1 MTPRV
6 LLLGGLDPSG
16 GAGITLDAAVVGAH
30 GGAPL
35 PIALA
40 LTEQGLRGFR
50 RAHPTPETQ
59 WRGALDAVLADGPA
73 HAIKIGF
80 VPDVA
85 TAHALAAAL
94 APLAASIPLV
104 LDPVLSA
111 TAGGYAGADALAA
124 ALREGL
130 AARAA
135 LVTPNLPELAL
146 LAAGDPRALL
156 AVGARAVLA
165 KGGHGD
171 GADSVDVLWSAGGR
185 RAFARP
191 RLPTGRV
198 RGTGCA
204 LACAIAVQLAR
215 GTDPAAAC
223 AAAGDWL
230 HGLLAALGPASDA
243 GLPRTLPFDRLAPA
257 APGFAA
263 P

>member
-35 PIALA
+35 PIAVA

-50 RAHPTPETQ
+50 RAHAVPEAQ

-73 HAIKIGF
+73 HAIKVGF

-85 TAHALAAAL
+85 TARALGEAL
-94 APLAASIPLV
+94 APLAATTPLV

-111 TAGGYAGADALAA
+111 TAGGYAAADALAA

-146 LAAGDPRALL
+146 LAGGDPRALL

-171 GADSVDVLWSAGGR
+171 GAHSEDVLWTAGER
-185 RAFARP
+185 RSHARL

-204 LACAIAVQLAR
+204 LASAIAVRLGR
-215 GTDPAAAC
+215 GVAVGDAC

-230 HGLLAALGPASDA
+230 HRLLVALGPAPA
-243 GLPRTLPFDRLAPA
+243 GDPTRTLPFDRLAP
-257 APGFAA
+257 
-263 P
+263 